1 MNKQLKLDKKYI
13 ELAESWSQLSV
24 AERMKVGCII
34 VKDNQIISDGFNG
47 TPSGFDNKCEDEHFK
62 TIPEV
67 LHAESN
73 ALMKLA
79 LSTQSSKDAILY
91 VTLSPCFECSKLII
105 QAKIK
110 RVVYRDDYRILSGLD
125 LLRKANVIVEKI
137 DK

>member
-1 MNKQLKLDKKYI
+1 VHKQLKLDKKYL
-13 ELAESWSQLSV
+13 ELADSWSQLSV

-47 TPSGFDNKCEDEHFK
+47 TPSGFDNVCEDEHFK
-62 TIPEV
+62 TKPEV

-79 LSTQSSKDAILY
+79 LSTQSSKNATLY

-110 RVVYRDDYRILSGLD
+110 RVVYRDDYRVLSGLD
-125 LLRKANVIVEKI
+125 LLRKANVIVERINK
-137 DK
+137 

>member
-1 MNKQLKLDKKYI
+1 MTKQKKLDQKYI
-13 ELAESWSQLSV
+13 ELAESWSDLS
-24 AERMKVGCII
+24 AAKRMKVGCII
-34 VKDNQIISDGFNG
+34 VKNNQIISDGFNG
-47 TPSGFDNKCEDEHFK
+47 TPSGFDNQCEDENLITK
-62 TIPEV
+62 PEV

-79 LSTQSSKDAILY
+79 ISTQSSQDATLY

-105 QAKIK
+105 QAKIS
-110 RVVYRDDYRILSGLD
+110 RVVYRDDYRILSGLE